1 MLGIRGL
8 DAFGLVHTVLGLG
21 AVLFGVLIIALP
33 KGTPRHR
40 GIGRAYAV
48 AMLLL
53 NSTGLMIYDLSGRF
67 GPFHVAALVSL
78 GTIVAGVVLAFLRRP
93 RGHWVEMHGMFMAW
107 SYVGLLAAL
116 ISEIATRV
124 PGVSFGVGA
133 TAATVIVV
141 AGGALLIH
149 TRVPTIARALARD
162 GTV

>member
-1 MLGIRGL
+1 M
-8 DAFGLVHTVLGLG
+8 
-21 AVLFGVLIIALP
+21 P
-33 KGTPRHR
+33 
-40 GIGRAYAV
+40 
-48 AMLLL
+48 LL

-93 RGHWVEMHGMFMAW
+93 PGHWVEMHGTFMAW